1 MSNSNTNEIKNM
13 PRLYGGKLAPEFNT
27 NDFQTK
33 KGYVTYADL
42 LNYANLYTVNIFYS
56 LNQFTAIVVKS
67 INDISDTTLSYLKN
81 VNSDI
86 QEQFNNIINNI
97 LYGYSYDSVRQLTS
111 ITNDTYLNSM
121 STPNNIAVSG
131 NASISGILNISLI
144 NSMKC
149 FCQNLVTN
157 TLSTNSLM
165 INNIPVND
173 LGVYLYCTVQIESYG
188 AYTASMLTIPIYK
201 SITCDDLNIQPSE
214 NFTCF
219 VTIKPNYTIQFIDS
233 NNNVLN
239 TLTNNTNNVLYFQ
252 PITLVQTLTK
262 VNIYYNYILI

>member
-1 MSNSNTNEIKNM
+1 MSNRTTNEIKNM
-13 PRLYGGKLAPEFNT
+13 PRLYGGKLSPEFNT
-27 NDFQTK
+27 NDFQTN
-33 KGYVTYADL
+33 KGFVTFADL
-42 LNYANLYTVNIFYS
+42 LSYANLYSVNVFYALNLFSAITVE
-56 LNQFTAIVVKS
+56 S
-67 INDISDTTLSYLKN
+67 INNISKTTIDYLKN
-81 VNSDI
+81 VTSDI
-86 QEQFNNIINNI
+86 QEQFNNIVNNI

-121 STPNNIAVSG
+121 STPNNIAVAG

-157 TLSTNSLM
+157 KLSTKSLT
-165 INNIPVND
+165 INNVPIND
-173 LGVYLYCTVQIESYG
+173 LGVYLYCSVQIEGFGQYN
-188 AYTASMLTIPIYK
+188 TSMLTIPIYK
-201 SITCDDLNIQPSE
+201 SITCDDLNIMPSE

-219 VTIKPNYTIQFIDS
+219 VTIKPNYSISFVDA

-252 PITLVQTLTK
+252 PITLGTFTRVK
-262 VNIYYNYILI
+262 IYYNYILI